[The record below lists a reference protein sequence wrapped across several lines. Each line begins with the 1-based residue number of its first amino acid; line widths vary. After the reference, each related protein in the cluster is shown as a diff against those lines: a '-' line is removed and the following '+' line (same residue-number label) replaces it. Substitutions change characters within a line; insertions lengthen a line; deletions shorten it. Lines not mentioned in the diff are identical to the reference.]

1 MYRRRLLAGVAV
13 TFGAVA
19 AGCGRKASRPTA
31 TEVLSSA
38 SRAFTSALS
47 KAAGGVSVSPAGST
61 LVPSVAS
68 ASTAETL
75 TITAESFSFQP
86 LSLFVASGATI
97 TFTSTDVTPYAVQ
110 LAPGAPAAWPKIA
123 LTQGKSVT
131 QRISAP
137 GVYRFYDPTFATW
150 DASASAVESLTASP
164 AYPAAMEGLLC
175 ATGTGFSG
183 TEVVSVSATKGGL
196 FSPTVVVI
204 EMGGTVTWT
213 NALAGVCQLESVDGL
228 INVSVRAGG
237 TASQA
242 FPTTGIHHYYC
253 ANYAG
258 LDPATGQ
265 VVAIQGVAPGYPLA
279 MQGWICVV

>member
-1 MYRRRLLAGVAV
+1 M

-19 AGCGRKASRPTA
+19 AGCGRKPSRPTPA
-31 TEVLSSA
+31 QVLSSA

-47 KAAGGVSVSPAGST
+47 KAAAGTSVSTASSAS
-61 LVPSVAS
+61 LSSVAS
-68 ASTAETL
+68 GSTPASL
-75 TITAESFSFQP
+75 TFTAESFSFQP

-110 LAPGAPAAWPKIA
+110 LVPGAPAVWPKIT

-131 QRISAP
+131 QRIAAP

-150 DASASAVESLTASP
+150 DASAGVVESLTASP
-164 AYPAAMEGLLC
+164 AYPAAMEGLVC
-175 ATGTGFSG
+175 ATGKGFSG
-183 TEVVSVSATKGGL
+183 PEVASVSATKGGL
-196 FSPTVVVI
+196 FSPAVVVI
-204 EMGGTVTWT
+204 EVGGTVTWT
-213 NALAGVCQLESVDGL
+213 NELSAECQLESVNGL
-228 INVSVRAGG
+228 VNASLRAGG

-242 FPTTGIHHYYC
+242 FSTPGIHHYYC